1 MRKLLYSI
9 SAITIIFMSAC
20 SINKKSVSLKQHSM
34 AALSNVNI
42 SPYKSQ
48 MLYYINQLRGG
59 KAKCSPPA
67 PPLIWN
73 ESLEKAATAHSRDM
87 AINHMLSHSGSG
99 TSYDVAKPMPGTSS
113 SFIDRINY
121 FGYKTK
127 EYMLVGENITTVPIS
142 KTKTP
147 DLMANFKHAVDN
159 IVNDKTHCEILMNPR
174 FQYIGMGM
182 YKTNDKYYFTMDLA
196 EAEKNK

>member
-9 SAITIIFMSAC
+9 SAVSIIFMSAC
-20 SINKKSVSLKQHSM
+20 SINKSSVSLKQHNSV
-34 AALSNVNI
+34 ALSNINI

-59 KAKCSPPA
+59 KAKCAPPA
-67 PPLIWN
+67 PPLRWN
-73 ESLEKAATAHSRDM
+73 DSLEKAATVHSRDM

-99 TSYDVAKPMPGTSS
+99 TSYDIAKPMPGTSS

-142 KTKTP
+142 KTKTQ

-174 FQYIGMGM
+174 FKYIGMGM
-182 YKTNDKYYFTMDLA
+182 YKANDKYYFTMDLA
-196 EAEKNK
+196 EAQK